1 MKNVTEIIIMPVITT
16 GDNSKVIK
24 EGTET
29 NKRLTQLLTDGY
41 KITHLASSE
50 FNGALYNTYILEK
63 NFE

>member
-1 MKNVTEIIIMPVITT
+1 MTEIITVPVVTT
-16 GDNSKVIK
+16 KDNFEVIK
-24 EGTET
+24 EGEKI
-29 NKRLTQLLTDGY
+29 NARLTYLLTNGY